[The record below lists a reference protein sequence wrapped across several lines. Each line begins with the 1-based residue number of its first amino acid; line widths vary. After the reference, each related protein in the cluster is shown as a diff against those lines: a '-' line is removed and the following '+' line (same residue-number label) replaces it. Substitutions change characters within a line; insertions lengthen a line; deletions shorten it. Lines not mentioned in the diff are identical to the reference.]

1 MDPEGKEESLS
12 LLRESLRGRE
22 QNVGRSVDG
31 KGHSDEVADGNEEE
45 RPSLL

>member
-12 LLRESLRGRE
+12 LLRESLSGRE